1 MTAAPSGG
9 ERLPLIDALKAIASQ
24 LIVLHHLAF
33 YGPMSDHGVS
43 LFPALLAWLSQD
55 ARIAVQAFLVMG
67 GFLAARALAR
77 EGVLIEK
84 PLSALLWHRVIKIVL
99 PYLCALLLALAA
111 AALARHLMAHPS
123 IPEPPTLA
131 QFLAHLFLLNGLLGY
146 DSLSAGLW
154 YVAIDFQ
161 LYLLLLALLALARH
175 FGKHARTVGQL
186 LVFVL
191 TAAAL
196 FHFNRDSSWDN
207 AAVYFFGAYGLGLFA
222 FWAVKPGQGS
232 PWLVVIFLTAA
243 AALFLDFRSR
253 IAVALGVATLIGLL
267 RYSGTLGRFPES
279 RSLAWLGKI
288 SYAVFLVHFPVCL
301 VVNAVFERFAA
312 HTPVIQLMGMV
323 IAWAASLGMGALF
336 HWQVEGRIA
345 RLFRK

>member
-1 MTAAPSGG
+1 MTAVPTGE

-67 GFLAARALAR
+67 GFLAARALSR
-77 EGVLIEK
+77 DGVLIEK

-131 QFLAHLFLLNGLLGY
+131 QFLAHLFLLHGFLGY

-161 LYLLLLALLALARH
+161 LYLSLLALLALARH
-175 FGKHARTVGQL
+175 FGKHARTVGQF

-196 FHFNRDSSWDN
+196 LHFNRDSSWDN

-222 FWAVKPGQGS
+222 FWAVKPGQSS
-232 PWLVVIFLTAA
+232 PWLVVFLTAV
-243 AALFLDFRSR
+243 AALFIDFRSR
-253 IAVALGVATLIGLL
+253 IAVALAVATLISLL
-267 RYSGTLGRFPES
+267 RYSGALGRFPES
-279 RSLAWLGKI
+279 RCLAWLGKI

-312 HTPVIQLMGMV
+312 HTPVIQLMGMA

-336 HWQVEGRIA
+336 HSQVEGRIA
-345 RLFRK
+345 RFFRK